1 MKIGDYIFLKK
12 SMFTREVS
20 GDCFYSLKKGST
32 GKIISLDDSR
42 IEAAVKATSV
52 PEVERKFFIPIQNV
66 ICLNDVF
73 VNKTFGMLIKDDLI
87 ASPVVILDSKITVG
101 GESHKYSITE
111 FNPVTF
117 IHNKENL
124 QLLLF
129 SGFNDY
135 KVGKA
140 WDFIEKNCKM
150 VRDWKEFTDIHSD
163 VIAFKVTPKNSR
175 KFLKFFKVYIQYSPE
190 SSLFPSSICQI
201 FKIAFKN
208 KIDLSC
214 SIINYGDSYKV
225 IF

>member
-12 SMFTREVS
+12 NMFTQEVG
-20 GDCFYSLKKGST
+20 GDCFYSLEKGST
-32 GKIISLDDSR
+32 GKIISLDGSW
-42 IEAAVKATSV
+42 IEVAIKATSITK
-52 PEVERKFFIPIQNV
+52 VERRFSIPVQNV

-73 VNKTFGMLIKDDLI
+73 VNGTFGMLVKDDLI
-87 ASPVVILDSKITVG
+87 VSPVTILYSQVIG
-101 GESHKYSITE
+101 GGHKYSITE
-111 FNPVTF
+111 FNPITL
-117 IHNKENL
+117 IHNKEGL

-129 SGFNDY
+129 YGFNDY
-135 KVGKA
+135 KQVKKA
-140 WDFIEKNCKM
+140 WNFIKKNYKM
-150 VRDWKEFTDIHSD
+150 LRDWEEFTNIYSD

-190 SSLFPSSICQI
+190 FSLFPPSICQV

-214 SIINYGDSYKV
+214 SIINYGVSYQV

>member
-12 SMFTREVS
+12 NIFTQEVG
-20 GDCFYSLKKGST
+20 GDCFYSLEKGSI
-32 GKIISLDDSR
+32 GRIINLDGSQ
-42 IEAAVKATSV
+42 IEVAVKAISI
-52 PEVERKFFIPIQNV
+52 PEVESKFFISVQDV

-73 VNKTFGMLIKDDLI
+73 VNGTFGMLIKDGLI
-87 ASPVVILDSKITVG
+87 ASPVIILNSQVVG
-101 GESHKYSITE
+101 GEGLKYSITE
-111 FNPVTF
+111 FNPATL
-117 IHNKENL
+117 IHNKEDL

-135 KVGKA
+135 KQVEKS
-140 WDFIEKNCKM
+140 WNFIKKNCEM
-150 VRDWKEFTDIHSD
+150 VRDWKEFIDFHSD

-190 SSLFPSSICQI
+190 FSLFPPSICQV

-214 SIINYGDSYKV
+214 SIINYGVSYQV